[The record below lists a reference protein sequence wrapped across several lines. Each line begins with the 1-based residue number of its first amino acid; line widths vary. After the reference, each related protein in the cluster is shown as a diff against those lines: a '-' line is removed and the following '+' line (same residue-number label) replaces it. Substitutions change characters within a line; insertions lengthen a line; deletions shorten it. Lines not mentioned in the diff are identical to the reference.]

1 KIAEN
6 WVNKETIE
14 EEKKSFK
21 LLEPHLPS
29 LDLWFNVD
37 ISELRY
43 VSHIIPSLDW
53 NGGLIGIRL
62 ILQPK
67 NLESLVEEYVLS
79 RKKIVDLTTKTGKNV
94 ELWPVDFWQF
104 CEKKLNTLF
113 EVKSYLL
120 DPDKHNED
128 QHISDNNIELE
139 GNPLNGL
146 IKINTINA
154 QRGFSD
160 ANSDTPDSNGTKS
173 LSSQLR
179 SYYESHLNPSID
191 PNEQDLEAI
200 EKLNEAQNTFDKNLT
215 SS

>member
-1 KIAEN
+1 
-6 WVNKETIE
+6 
-14 EEKKSFK
+14 
-21 LLEPHLPS
+21 
-29 LDLWFNVD
+29 
-37 ISELRY
+37 
-43 VSHIIPSLDW
+43 
-53 NGGLIGIRL
+53 IRL

-215 SS
+215 SSFEAPLKELEVLNYPGFGNPQIKLSSLIKATDGLDHESAVRYNLLEGLSLP